1 MNHFSPISS
10 VLLACGA
17 AAGRVLRSLG
27 VAGCLLLLAPLHAQ
41 VAANAVRSNI
51 AGIDVIAL
59 KTGVKNVIT
68 IRGSLPAGN
77 SRSPESN
84 VALARLTA
92 GMLDK
97 GTVRQDKFAIAQKLE
112 SVGATIA
119 LSANADVLAI
129 NAHCLSKDL
138 PLVLSLLAEE
148 LRTPAFAPE
157 EFAKLKKQVVGFLK
171 RASDEPD
178 FRSRDAFTRA
188 VYPAGHPNRQPTV
201 EEMIAAVDKAALDE
215 VKAFH
220 AKYYGPAAMRLVIVG
235 DIEPA
240 AVQGG
245 LTQAFAGW
253 TGGSVAPRAARAGS
267 MDVPRE
273 QTVFMPE
280 KTSVTITWGQSTGLK
295 YGEAD
300 FLALRVGNII
310 LGSGFTGRLMA
321 NVRDKEGLT
330 YGIYSAVQADTFND
344 GDFSVVGDFAPTL
357 LDKGLA
363 STRHQVAEWQAK
375 GVTAEELTRTKTNIA
390 GTYQVGL
397 ATTDGMSSTILSM
410 LNRGMDLAWV
420 DQYPAKINALTVAD
434 VNSAIKK
441 HVNPDALVL
450 IKAGTVLEAPAVK

>member
-1 MNHFSPISS
+1 MKFISR
-10 VLLACGA
+10 LLFCVIAPG
-17 AAGRVLRSLG
+17 S
-27 VAGCLLLLAPLHAQ
+27 LLLASLHSQ
-41 VAANAVRSNI
+41 VAANAVRSNV
-51 AGIDVIAL
+51 AGIDVTAL
-59 KTGVKNVIT
+59 KTGVKDVVT

-77 SRSPESN
+77 SLSPESN

-97 GTVRQDKFAIAQKLE
+97 GTVKQDKFAIAQKLE
-112 SVGATIA
+112 SVGATI
-119 LSANADVLAI
+119 SFPVNADVLAI

-138 PLVLSLLAEE
+138 PLVLSLIAEE
-148 LRTPAFAPE
+148 LRTPAFSPE
-157 EFAKLKKQVVGFLK
+157 EFAKLKKQLVGFYK
-171 RASDEPD
+171 RSSDDTD

-188 VYPAGHPNRQPTV
+188 VYPAGHPNRQPAV
-201 EEMIAAVDKAALDE
+201 EEMIAAVDKATLEE

-220 AKYYGPAAMRLVIVG
+220 MKFYGPAAMRLVVVG
-235 DIEPA
+235 DIEAA
-240 AVQGG
+240 AVKSG

-253 TGGSVAPRAARAGS
+253 TGGSVAPRAAKAGL
-267 MDVPRE
+267 MDVPRS

-280 KTSVTITWGQSTGLK
+280 KTSVTITWGQTTGLK

-321 NVRDKEGLT
+321 NVAVKEGLT
-330 YGIYSAVQADTFND
+330 YGIYSAVQGDTFND
-344 GDFSVVGDFAPTL
+344 GDFSVVGEFAPTL

-363 STRHQVAEWQAK
+363 STQHQITEWQSK

-390 GTYQVGL
+390 GTYKVGL

-420 DQYPAKINALTVAD
+420 DQYPAKINALTVGE

-441 HVNPDALVL
+441 HVKPDELVL
-450 IKAGTVLEAPAVK
+450 IKAGTVLEAPATK